1 MKRIAARLK
10 PRPLP
15 PVSVP
20 CSPPQPPANVSSSS
34 LLSEFTKLCHQ
45 QDLPRAMKALDDL
58 ETHGLRADPAVYSDL
73 LNACLSRR
81 AAPLAIRLQS
91 HILSSPHSPHTFL
104 LNMLLS
110 IYVKLRLL
118 PQARSLFDEMP
129 QRNVVSWT
137 TIISAHA
144 NVPELSHN
152 ALHFLVSMLRHG
164 VTPNMFTYSSVLR
177 ACGCVSHLV
186 QLHSSIYKHGLE
198 SDVFVRSALID
209 AYSKWG
215 LPQEALRV
223 FDEMPTGD
231 LVVWN
236 SVIAAF
242 AQNSN
247 GHEAL
252 HLFKRMKRA
261 GFDPEQSSL
270 TSVLS
275 ACTSLALLE
284 LGRQAHVHVFKYH
297 QDLILNNA
305 LLDMYCKCGGVE
317 DANTIFTRM
326 ADKDVVS
333 WSTMIAGLAQN
344 GYSREAL
351 KLFDSMKDSS
361 TQPNYITLLGVLF
374 ACSHAGLVEDGWCH
388 FRSMKKLY
396 GIEPGREHYA
406 CMLDLL
412 ARAGKLNKAVELIN
426 EMGFEP
432 DGAMWRT
439 LLDGCRVHKNVDL
452 AMHAAEQILKLNPQ
466 DAGSYILLSNIYA
479 NAGRWDDAAGIRK
492 VMNEKGI
499 KKQPGCSWI
508 EVGKQIHT
516 FVLGDE
522 SHPQINEI
530 KIQLESLI
538 QRLVR
543 AGYVPDLNFVMK
555 DLEGEEQ
562 RGDCLRYHSEKLA
575 VVFGIMN
582 LPKGQTVRIRKNL
595 RICGDCHLFVKL
607 ASKLEKRTIVI
618 RDPIRYHHFHDGA
631 CSCGDY
637 W

>member
-1 MKRIAARLK
+1 
-10 PRPLP
+10 
-15 PVSVP
+15 
-20 CSPPQPPANVSSSS
+20 
-34 LLSEFTKLCHQ
+34 
-45 QDLPRAMKALDDL
+45 
-58 ETHGLRADPAVYSDL
+58 
-73 LNACLSRR
+73 
-81 AAPLAIRLQS
+81 
-91 HILSSPHSPHTFL
+91 
-104 LNMLLS
+104 
-110 IYVKLRLL
+110 
-118 PQARSLFDEMP
+118 
-129 QRNVVSWT
+129 
-137 TIISAHA
+137 
-144 NVPELSHN
+144 
-152 ALHFLVSMLRHG
+152 
-164 VTPNMFTYSSVLR
+164 
-177 ACGCVSHLV
+177 
-186 QLHSSIYKHGLE
+186 
-198 SDVFVRSALID
+198 
-209 AYSKWG
+209 
-215 LPQEALRV
+215 
-223 FDEMPTGD
+223 
-231 LVVWN
+231 
-236 SVIAAF
+236 
-242 AQNSN
+242 
-247 GHEAL
+247 
-252 HLFKRMKRA
+252 
-261 GFDPEQSSL
+261 
-270 TSVLS
+270 
-275 ACTSLALLE
+275 
-284 LGRQAHVHVFKYH
+284 
-297 QDLILNNA
+297 
-305 LLDMYCKCGGVE
+305 
-317 DANTIFTRM
+317 
-326 ADKDVVS
+326 
-333 WSTMIAGLAQN
+333 MIAGLAQN

-439 LLDGCRVHKNVDL
+439 LLDGCRAHKNVDL

-479 NAGRWDDAAGIRK
+479 NAGRWDDVAGIRK

-516 FVLGDE
+516 FVLGDG

-543 AGYVPDLNFVMK
+543 AGYVPDLNFVLK

-562 RGDCLRYHSEKLA
+562 REDSLRYHSEKLA
-575 VVFGIMN
+575 VVFGLMN
-582 LPKGQTVRIRKNL
+582 LPKGQTIRIRKNL

-607 ASKLEKRTIVI
+607 ATKLEKRTIVI